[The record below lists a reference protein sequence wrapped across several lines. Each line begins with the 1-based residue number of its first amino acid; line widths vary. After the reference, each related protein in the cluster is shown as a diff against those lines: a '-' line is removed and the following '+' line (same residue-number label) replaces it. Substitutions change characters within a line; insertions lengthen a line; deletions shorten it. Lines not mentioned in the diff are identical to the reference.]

1 MHVRYHSFHFAGIE
15 EYNEKHEE
23 IDHLLFQSFGGMRNY
38 AFLQAVEEAANNAV
52 AHMPPGNRIRGFDI
66 FVRVM
71 AVNVAVTVQSASM
84 PFDARAYQSRLMEL
98 AESKEE
104 AWMQPILYE
113 EKQLRPHMGFWII
126 LMGSDYV
133 YMEEDGQ
140 SVTLVKWIFPEE
152 EICQEI
158 GILARRFFVRN
169 KDGCLLSG
177 KAREVL

>member
-1 MHVRYHSFHFAGIE
+1 MRYHSFHFASIE
-15 EYNEKHEE
+15 AYNEKHEKLE
-23 IDHLLFQSFGGMRNY
+23 RLFWQSFGGMQNY
-38 AFLQAVEEAANNAV
+38 AFLQAVEEVVNNAV
-52 AHMPPGNRIRGFDI
+52 EYMFPKNCVYGFDI

-71 AVNVAVTVQSASM
+71 AVNVAVTVQSSSL
-84 PFDARAYQSRLMEL
+84 PFDARAHQSHLIEL
-98 AESKEE
+98 AEGKES

-113 EKQLRPHMGFWII
+113 EKQLRPHMGLWII

-140 SVTLVKWIFPEE
+140 SITLVKWIFPEE

-158 GILARRFFVRN
+158 GILARRFLVRD